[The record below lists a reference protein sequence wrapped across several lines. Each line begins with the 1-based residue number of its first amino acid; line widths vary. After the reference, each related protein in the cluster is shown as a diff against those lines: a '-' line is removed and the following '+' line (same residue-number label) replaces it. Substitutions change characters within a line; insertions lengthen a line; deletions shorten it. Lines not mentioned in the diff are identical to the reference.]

1 MKPKAVFITH
11 DTELASLLELTLP
24 EFGITVFTGMDAKS
38 GITHVYQSSPDIVF
52 VDERVHGMAPLSIV
66 KGLRQVEQAKDK
78 PVVFMIDRPTKSL
91 VIRAVESGATSVLIK
106 PFVRAELVERI
117 RMYLDEELAALVRFV
132 GKQQDAI
139 PDPDEFLPEVAELMA
154 VPFVV
159 ERVLTL
165 TGSEDAGAEDLE
177 KVILTDP
184 STTAAILRRANS
196 AMYGGVRKI
205 SQLIDA
211 ITRIGFRQV
220 RTLVLGLKVVE
231 MFPKDRKS
239 LGLDRLK
246 FWKHSVGVAMMA
258 RLLCRRAGLR
268 KLEEDAFICGLLHDL
283 GKIILDEHFPQG
295 YEKALDVMV
304 TERLSLEDAE
314 RSIFQ
319 IDSEK
324 VAESIL
330 TSWNFPGVLVDVIGC
345 HRNLASIYA
354 SLEGQSKDL
363 AEIIWTAKS
372 LILTMQIGASGDR
385 VLHDIPKDLIE
396 RFDLGEGL
404 SEEDEQKL
412 MVEYNEMVKFLG
424 VEAGKTGGLKDD
436 IERDESFG
444 ALFVFP
450 AQHLSLA
457 AMTLQ
462 HSGFTV
468 QRVKGEVEGEPEY
481 AIIDVDCLESARNV
495 LYRTESAVERRL
507 ILMPESEIPSDE
519 EKERLGLPVENT
531 LWVARPFDLYA
542 LIQNVSRFLAQ
553 VKTERDSDRT
563 SISPVQSS

>member
-1 MKPKAVFITH
+1 MNPRAVFITH
-11 DTELASLLELTLP
+11 DTELISLLETTLP
-24 EFGITVFTGMDAKS
+24 DFGVEVLTGTDAKS

-52 VDERVHGMAPLSIV
+52 VDERVQGMAPLSIV

-91 VIRAVESGATSVLIK
+91 VIRAVEAGATSVLIK

-117 RMYLDEELAALVRFV
+117 RMFLDEEMAELVRFV
-132 GKQQDAI
+132 GKQQATI
-139 PDPDEFLPEVAELMA
+139 PDPEEFLPEVAELMA

-165 TGSEDAGAEDLE
+165 TGSEDSGAEDLE

-220 RTLVLGLKVVE
+220 RTLVLGLKMVE
-231 MFPKDRKS
+231 MFHKDRKS

-258 RLLCRRAGLR
+258 RMLCRRAGLR

-314 RSIFQ
+314 RAIFQ

-363 AEIIWTAKS
+363 AEVIWTAKS
-372 LILTMQIGASGDR
+372 LVMTMQIGASGDR
-385 VLHDIPKDLIE
+385 VLSDIPKELIE
-396 RFDLGEGL
+396 RFDLAEGI
-404 SEEDEQKL
+404 SEDDEQKL

-424 VEAGKTGGLKDD
+424 VEAGKTGHLKEDV
-436 IERDESFG
+436 ERDDSFG

-462 HSGFTV
+462 HAGFAV
-468 QRVKGEVEGEPEY
+468 QRMKAEVEGDPEF
-481 AIIDVDCLESARNV
+481 AIIDVDCVESARNV
-495 LYRTESAVERRL
+495 LYRVGSAVERRL
-507 ILMPESEIPSDE
+507 ILLPAGAIPSDE
-519 EKERLGLPVENT
+519 EKARLELPTEKT
-531 LWVARPFDLYA
+531 HYVARPFDLFE
-542 LIQNVSRFLAQ
+542 LIQNVSRFLAD
-553 VKTERDSDRT
+553 VKTERDPDRT
-563 SISPVQSS
+563 SISGIHAS